1 MTIKQAS
8 TWNNFF
14 QYQESERDRRLGKK
28 SREYIVS
35 KYLQL
40 FTNTFVN
47 DKNLSLLELGAGRG
61 EITKGILK
69 SKAPFFKRYIA
80 TELTSSGVQ
89 ALKKLRIPVKQMDA
103 QRLTFKKDS
112 FDVVCAFDVMHHVP
126 IPKKMAEE
134 MTRVA
139 KKHIFLIEANGLSI
153 ARRILEQ
160 TQWYKTLGENSYFP
174 WQYLSFFP
182 REQFSS
188 LTIRPFLFV
197 PPKIPHSF
205 MGSIPL
211 ISDTLEK
218 IPFLKWQCSGVI
230 IHGVKK

>member
-1 MTIKQAS
+1 MKQDSA
-8 TWNNFF
+8 WNNFF
-14 QYQESERDRRLGKK
+14 QYRQSERDSRLGKK

-40 FTNTFVN
+40 FTNTFAN
-47 DKNLSLLELGAGRG
+47 DGNLSFLELGAGRG
-61 EITKGILK
+61 EITKSILK
-69 SKAPFFKRYIA
+69 NKLPFLKTYMA
-80 TELTSSGVQ
+80 TELTPSGVR
-89 ALKKLRIPVKQMDA
+89 ALKKLQIPVKQMDA
-103 QRLTFKKDS
+103 QNLTFKKNA

-126 IPKKMAEE
+126 NPKKMAQE

-139 KKHIFLIEANGLSI
+139 KRHIFLIEANGLSI

-160 TQWYKTLGENSYFP
+160 TRWYKTLGENSYFP

-197 PPKIPHSF
+197 PPKIPLF
-205 MGSIPL
+205 LIDNIPL

-218 IPFLKWQCSGVI
+218 FPLLKWQCSGVVI
-230 IHGVKK
+230 SGVKN